1 MYRVIQWTTGNVGR
15 RAVRA
20 IVEHPEL
27 ELVGLFAHGE
37 DKLGRDAG
45 ELCGL
50 PPLGVR
56 ATNDVDALLALRAD
70 CVNYNGLFPDV
81 DVIERFLAAGTNVVI
96 TSGMLTGKNLGIAPR
111 LERAAQA
118 GRASLFGSGINP
130 GFMNMLPVVLTALTD
145 RVHSI
150 SMTETADVRNYPSAG
165 SWETFGWGKPLG
177 HQMQDMDANPMN
189 AVFLDG
195 LDWMA
200 DALGIELSDHKVETD
215 YAIATRDIELPWMRF
230 PKGTVAGQRISWKG
244 FAKGRCVV
252 RCTVAWKMGE
262 DLEPNWSAPQGYEIV
277 IEGEPRIRSVVELEQ
292 PTLPGLSGPSVMSR
306 MRTMLSSMNRSR
318 MPVLEK
324 SRKEVSSVTLAAGCS
339 PRAASTARAVA
350 RIVPPMQKPKV
361 LILSLPLI
369 SCTRPIARMTASS
382 MYWSQVAR
390 WMLSSALRQLTTNRR
405 WPCSTV

>member
-50 PPLGVR
+50 SPLGVR
-56 ATNDVDALLALRAD
+56 ATNDIDVLLALRAD

-81 DVIERFLAAGTNVVI
+81 DVIERFLSAGTNVVT
-96 TSGMLTGKNLGIAPR
+96 TSGMVTGKNLGIATR

-118 GRASLFGSGINP
+118 GRASIFGSGINP

-200 DALGIELSDHKVETD
+200 DALGIELTERRVETD

-244 FAKGRCVV
+244 FAEGRCVV
-252 RCTVAWKMGE
+252 CCTVAWKMGE

-277 IEGEPRIRSVVELEQ
+277 IEGEPRIRTVVELEQ
-292 PTLPGLSGPSVMSR
+292 PTLPGLSREGDR
-306 MRTMLSSMNRSR
+306 MDLIMI
-318 MPVLEK
+318 
-324 SRKEVSSVTLAAGCS
+324 
-339 PRAASTARAVA
+339 STALPPILAIPHVCRARPGILTYSDLPAMGA
-350 RIVPPMQKPKV
+350 RGLFVGSAGE
-361 LILSLPLI
+361 SL
-369 SCTRPIARMTASS
+369 RG
-382 MYWSQVAR
+382 
-390 WMLSSALRQLTTNRR
+390 
-405 WPCSTV
+405 

>member
-27 ELVGLFAHGE
+27 ELVGLFAHGQ

-56 ATNDVDALLALRAD
+56 ATRDVDALVGLRAD
-70 CVNYNGLFPDV
+70 CVNYNGLLPDV
-81 DVIERFLAAGTNVVI
+81 EVLERFLAAGTNVVT
-96 TSGMLTGKNLGIAPR
+96 TSGMVTGRNLGIATR
-111 LERAAQA
+111 LERAARA
-118 GRASLFGSGINP
+118 GGSSIFGSGINP
-130 GFMNMLPVVLTALTD
+130 GFMNMLPIALTALTD

-165 SWETFGWGKPLG
+165 SWEIFGWGKPLG
-177 HQMQDMDANPMN
+177 HQTQDMDANPMN

-200 DALGIELSDHKVETD
+200 DALGTELSERKVETD

-244 FAKGRCVV
+244 FVHGRCVV

-277 IEGEPRIRSVVELEQ
+277 IEGEPRIRTVVELEQ
-292 PTLPGLSGPSVMSR
+292 PTLPGISR
-306 MRTMLSSMNRSR
+306 EADR
-318 MPVLEK
+318 MDLIMISTAMPPILAIPYVCRARPGIVTYSDLPAMGA
-324 SRKEVSSVTLAAGCS
+324 RGLVVSSDVVS
-339 PRAASTARAVA
+339 ARG
-350 RIVPPMQKPKV
+350 
-361 LILSLPLI
+361 
-369 SCTRPIARMTASS
+369 
-382 MYWSQVAR
+382 
-390 WMLSSALRQLTTNRR
+390 
-405 WPCSTV
+405 